1 MNILLDSNV
10 LIAAYPEMGDSPERT
25 TTAVNTLL
33 QLANENGHA
42 TFHHPIATAYDFEN
56 ITDVKRR
63 RWRQTVTS
71 NYPVLHEPPRL
82 QQSVIQ
88 NFGEP
93 AQGSNDWV
101 DHHLLAAVE
110 GDAVHILV
118 TEDIAL
124 QRKAKV
130 LGLGERVVGISD
142 AIAAIRAISPRPS
155 DVNLLPEQTR
165 AHALDANDPIFNAL
179 REDYHPHFD
188 DWLQKCKIKHRT
200 CWRIEVDGAL
210 AALTIVKEE
219 IPPEFG
225 PGGKTLKISL
235 FKVSGDHPGMR
246 YGELLLKSV
255 FDYCAVNDYDAAYV
269 TMFPKY
275 RNIANFFDNFGFT
288 DAGEKTALGET
299 VLEKR
304 LKPQDVVAV
313 SDLSLLEYHIRF
325 GPRCYRTDTEA
336 LRFIVPIEPRFYNVL
351 FPEADE
357 QRPMDNVGIM
367 SPAGNGIQKA
377 YLSGSNIRSIDA
389 GSILYFYRSR
399 DRQRLGVIGVAEG
412 FMASSDPEKVAAYV
426 GKRTVYSQKQ
436 ILELTDWGRKEIL
449 AILFRQSKVIRLG
462 PTEEPTD
469 ARLREAGVWQRPAQ
483 SIMKIQPPGTD
494 WLRRHVDQAE
504 M

>member
-1 MNILLDSNV
+1 M
-10 LIAAYPEMGDSPERT
+10 IAAYPETGDSPERT
-25 TTAVNTLL
+25 TTAANALL

-42 TFHHPIATAYDFEN
+42 TFHHPIAMEYDFAN
-56 ITDVKRR
+56 ITDAEKR

-71 NYPVLHEPPRL
+71 NHPVLHEPPRL

-142 AIAAIRAISPRPS
+142 AIAAIRAISPRSS
-155 DVNLLPEQTR
+155 DVNLLPRQTL
-165 AHALDANDPIFNAL
+165 AHTLDANDPLFNSL

-188 DWLQKCKIKHRT
+188 KWLQKCKIEHRT
-200 CWRIEVDGAL
+200 CWRIDVDGAL

-219 IPPEFG
+219 TPPEFG

-235 FKVSGDHPGMR
+235 FKVSEDHPGMR

-269 TMFPKY
+269 TMFPKHE
-275 RNIANFFDNFGFT
+275 NIANFFYNFGFT
-288 DAGEKTALGET
+288 DTGEKTDLCET

-304 LKPQDVVAV
+304 LKLQDAAAV

-325 GPRCYRTDTEA
+325 GPHCYRTEA
-336 LRFIVPIEPRFYNVL
+336 PRFIVPIEPRFYNVL

-357 QRPMDNVGIM
+357 QMQLDNVGIM

-412 FMASSDPEKVAAYV
+412 FMASSDPEKIAAYV
-426 GKRTVYSQKQ
+426 GKRTVYSQRQ
-436 ILELTDWGRKEIL
+436 IRELTDYSRKEAL
-449 AILFRQSKVIRLG
+449 AILFRQSKVIRSG
-462 PTEEPTD
+462 PTD
-469 ARLREAGVWQRPAQ
+469 AQLQEAGVWRRPAQ
-483 SIMKIQPPGTD
+483 SIMMIQPPGTD
-494 WLRRHVDQAE
+494 WLRRYIDQAE